1 VIDSLCD
8 QARGKYIAVVGLY
21 CDFLAQQEQSTTS
34 MLGAILK
41 QQLISRGRIPEYIQQ
56 TFQEAKKE
64 FGGRGLRLPEIVEIM
79 KKAIT
84 ALPRVYICIDALDES
99 TPKHRR
105 ELLESLREIIRVSAN
120 TRLFLT
126 GRPHVEDEI
135 MKCFGNLVRI
145 PISPTRDDIRS
156 YLEMRLGSDTDPDV
170 MDDELRADIMRVIPE
185 KVSEM

>member
-1 VIDSLCD
+1 MVDTLCN
-8 QARGKYIAVVGLY
+8 QARGKNIAVVGFY
-21 CDFLAQQEQSTTS
+21 CDFLAQQEHSTTS

-41 QQLISRGRIPEYIQQ
+41 QLVSRGEIPEHIRQ

-64 FGGRGLRLPEIVEIM
+64 FGGRGLRLPDLMEIM
-79 KKAIT
+79 KKVVT
-84 ALPRVYICIDALDES
+84 TLPRVFICIDALDES

-105 ELLESLREIIRVSAN
+105 ELLGSLREIVRVSAN

-126 GRPHVEDEI
+126 GRPHIGDEI
-135 MKCFGNLVRI
+135 MKCFGKVVRI
-145 PISPTRDDIRS
+145 LISPTREDIRS
-156 YLEMRLGSDTDPDV
+156 YLEMRLDNDTDPDI